1 MSSKPVQFHPAARE
15 EFREAVRWY
24 RARSDIASAEFRM
37 AVTNAVREIAK
48 KPHRWPKYLHG
59 TRRFILGRFPL
70 SVVYLDD
77 SDSVIIVAIVHSKR
91 RPGYWRTRI

>member
-1 MSSKPVQFHPAARE
+1 MSSKPFQFHPAARE

-59 TRRFILGRFPL
+59 DAAVYSRTL
-70 SVVYLDD
+70 SVVGCL
-77 SDSVIIVAIVHSKR
+77 S
-91 RPGYWRTRI
+91 